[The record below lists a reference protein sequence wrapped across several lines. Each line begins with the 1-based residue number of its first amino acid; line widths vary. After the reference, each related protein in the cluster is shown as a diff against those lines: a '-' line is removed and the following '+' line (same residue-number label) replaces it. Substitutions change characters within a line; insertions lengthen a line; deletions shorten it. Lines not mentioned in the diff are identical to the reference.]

1 MFTGIVTDL
10 GEVRSVSQRAGEL
23 HRLTIFCSYA
33 RSEIIQG
40 ASIACSGV
48 CLTVVDAGEEDGRV
62 WFAVDAAAE
71 TLRVTTAGRW
81 RHGSKINLE
90 RPLKFGDELGGHLVA
105 GHVDGIATVVA
116 REDMTDMARF
126 VLRAPAGL
134 RSICRTKGL
143 GRARWRL
150 SDCQCRGSGYFF
162 SACHSAYIEG
172 NDIRSLAQGRRCQSR
187 GRYHGPLRRTTD
199 GNADVRPVS
208 CPLFG
213 HGPLATTAG

>member
-10 GEVRSVSQRAGEL
+10 GEVRSVSQRAGDL
-23 HRLTIFCSYA
+23 HRLTIFCGYA

-62 WFAVDAAAE
+62 WFAVDVAAE

-105 GHVDGIATVVA
+105 GHGHGALCTA
-116 REDMTDMARF
+116 RAGRT
-126 VLRAPAGL
+126 RA
-134 RSICRTKGL
+134 IYRTKGL
-143 GRARWRL
+143 GCARRRR
-150 SDCQCRGSGYFF
+150 SDCQCRGSRHFF
-162 SACHSAYIEG
+162 SACHSTYVTG
-172 NDIRSLAQGRRCQSR
+172 NDIRSLAKGRQCQS
-187 GRYHGPLRRTTD
+187 
-199 GNADVRPVS
+199 
-208 CPLFG
+208 
-213 HGPLATTAG
+213 